1 MSMFDRGIACLATV
15 LTTTALAAC
24 TSYSRSAVQTSAS
37 KPTVSYE
44 YGSDDALIDA
54 TRKAESFCEQYRAW
68 PSAVDF
74 DKRNGEHHATFACD
88 QPRVIASA
96 PTTVVVPSPQPPL
109 AYPYRDD
116 RSLVEAM
123 SQAQRYCL
131 GLNANARSTRVTN
144 NADGSR
150 TVTFECERL

>member
-1 MSMFDRGIACLATV
+1 MSIFDRGIACLATV
-15 LTTTALAAC
+15 LTASALVAC
-24 TSYSRSAVQTSAS
+24 SSSPRPAVQTSAS

-44 YGSDDALIDA
+44 YGGDDGLIDA
-54 TRKAESFCEQYRAW
+54 TRKAESFCQQYGAW

-74 DKRNGEHHATFACD
+74 DKRNGEHHVTFACN

-131 GLNANARSTRVTN
+131 GLSANARSTRVTN
-144 NADGSR
+144 NTDGSR